1 MNIDKMVEIINSS
14 GLVISPTDTVYGIMG
29 DALNKESIKNV
40 YDVKQ
45 RDYKK
50 PLILLMSSIDMIKE
64 YTLDIS
70 EDEMN
75 LMKKFYPGCM
85 TLLLRRN
92 SKVDDMICNNG
103 EYVGV
108 RIPDNKDL
116 IDIINKLGRPV
127 ISTSANISDNDVITR
142 VDMIEEE
149 LLKNIDYVEDGGEI
163 VSLSSSVVRVV
174 DGELIILREG
184 KISDEIKAYYMAN
197 LKK

>member
-1 MNIDKMVEIINSS
+1 MNIDKIVEIINSS

-116 IDIINKLGRPV
+116 LSIIEKLGRPV
-127 ISTSANISDNDVITR
+127 FSTSCNISGNDVVR
-142 VDMIEEE
+142 SVDE
-149 LLKNIDYVEDGGEI
+149 IDEEI
-163 VSLSSSVVRVV
+163 VSKVDYIYDGGYIDSVSSTVVRI
-174 DGELIILREG
+174 DNGEAVILREG
-184 KISDEIKAYYMAN
+184 NLSEEIKNYFN
-197 LKK
+197 

>member
-1 MNIDKMVEIINSS
+1 MNIDKIVEIINSS

-40 YDVKQ
+40 YDVKR

-85 TLLLRRN
+85 TLLLKRN

-116 IDIINKLGRPV
+116 LSIIEKLGRPV
-127 ISTSANISDNDVITR
+127 FSTSCNISGNDVVR
-142 VDMIEEE
+142 SVDE
-149 LLKNIDYVEDGGEI
+149 IDEEI
-163 VSLSSSVVRVV
+163 VSKVDYIYDGGYIDSVSSTVVRIDNGEVV
-174 DGELIILREG
+174 ILREG
-184 KISDEIKAYYMAN
+184 NLSEEIKNYF
-197 LKK
+197 L

>member
-1 MNIDKMVEIINSS
+1 MNIDKIVEIINSS

-40 YDVKQ
+40 YDVKH

-75 LMKKFYPGCM
+75 LMKKFFPGCM

-92 SKVDDMICNNG
+92 SKVDGMICNNG

-116 IDIINKLGRPV
+116 LSIIEKLGRPV
-127 ISTSANISDNDVITR
+127 FSTSCNISGNDVVR
-142 VDMIEEE
+142 SVDEIDEEIIS
-149 LLKNIDYVEDGGEI
+149 KVDCIYDGGYI
-163 VSLSSSVVRVV
+163 DSVSSTVVRIDNGKVV
-174 DGELIILREG
+174 ILREG
-184 KISDEIKAYYMAN
+184 NLSEEIKDYFN
-197 LKK
+197 

>member
-1 MNIDKMVEIINSS
+1 MNIDKIVEIINSS

-40 YDVKQ
+40 YDVKH

-70 EDEMN
+70 EDEMY

-85 TLLLRRN
+85 TLLLKRN

-103 EYVGV
+103 EYIGV

-116 IDIINKLGRPV
+116 LSIIEKLGRPV
-127 ISTSANISDNDVITR
+127 FSTSCNISGNDVVR
-142 VDMIEEE
+142 SVDEIDEEIIS
-149 LLKNIDYVEDGGEI
+149 KVDYIYDGGYI
-163 VSLSSSVVRVV
+163 DSVSSTVVRIDNGEVV
-174 DGELIILREG
+174 ILREG
-184 KISDEIKAYYMAN
+184 NLSEEIKNYF
-197 LKK
+197 L

>member
-1 MNIDKMVEIINSS
+1 MNIDKIVEIINSS

-85 TLLLRRN
+85 TLLLKRN
-92 SKVDDMICNNG
+92 SKVDGMICNNG

-116 IDIINKLGRPV
+116 LSIIEKLGRPV
-127 ISTSANISDNDVITR
+127 FSTSCNISGNDVVR
-142 VDMIEEE
+142 SVDE
-149 LLKNIDYVEDGGEI
+149 IDEEI
-163 VSLSSSVVRVV
+163 VSKVDYIYDGGYIDSVSSTVVRI
-174 DGELIILREG
+174 DNGEAVILREG
-184 KISDEIKAYYMAN
+184 NLSEEIKNYFN
-197 LKK
+197 

>member
-1 MNIDKMVEIINSS
+1 MNIDKIVEIINSS

-40 YDVKQ
+40 YDVKH

-75 LMKKFYPGCM
+75 LMKKFFPGCM

-116 IDIINKLGRPV
+116 LSIIEKLGRPV
-127 ISTSANISDNDVITR
+127 FSTSCNISGNDVVRSIDEIDEEIISK
-142 VDMIEEE
+142 VDYI
-149 LLKNIDYVEDGGEI
+149 YDGGYI
-163 VSLSSSVVRVV
+163 DSVSSTVVRIDNGEVV
-174 DGELIILREG
+174 ILREG
-184 KISDEIKAYYMAN
+184 NLSEEIKNYF
-197 LKK
+197 L

>member
-1 MNIDKMVEIINSS
+1 MNIDKIVEIINSS

-85 TLLLRRN
+85 TLLLKRN
-92 SKVDDMICNNG
+92 SKVDGMICNNG

-116 IDIINKLGRPV
+116 LSIIEKLGRPV
-127 ISTSANISDNDVITR
+127 FSTSCNISGNDVVR
-142 VDMIEEE
+142 SVDE
-149 LLKNIDYVEDGGEI
+149 IDEEI
-163 VSLSSSVVRVV
+163 VSKVDYIYDGGYIDSVSSTVVRI
-174 DGELIILREG
+174 DNGEAVILREG
-184 KISDEIKAYYMAN
+184 NLSEEIKNYF
-197 LKK
+197 L

>member
-1 MNIDKMVEIINSS
+1 MNIDKIVEIINSS

-29 DALNKESIKNV
+29 DALNKESIKNI
-40 YDVKQ
+40 YDVKH

-75 LMKKFYPGCM
+75 LMKKFFPGCM

-92 SKVDDMICNNG
+92 SKVDGMICNNG

-116 IDIINKLGRPV
+116 LSIIEKLGRPV
-127 ISTSANISDNDVITR
+127 FSTSCNISGNDVVR
-142 VDMIEEE
+142 SVDEIDEEIIS
-149 LLKNIDYVEDGGEI
+149 KVDYIYDGGYI
-163 VSLSSSVVRVV
+163 DNVSSTVVRIDNGEVV
-174 DGELIILREG
+174 ILREG
-184 KISDEIKAYYMAN
+184 NLSEEIKNYF
-197 LKK
+197 L

>member
-1 MNIDKMVEIINSS
+1 MNIDKIVEIINSS

-85 TLLLRRN
+85 TLLLKRN
-92 SKVDDMICNNG
+92 SKVDGMICNNG

-116 IDIINKLGRPV
+116 LSIIEKLGRPV
-127 ISTSANISDNDVITR
+127 FSTSCNISGNDVVR
-142 VDMIEEE
+142 SVDE
-149 LLKNIDYVEDGGEI
+149 IDEEI
-163 VSLSSSVVRVV
+163 VSKVDYIYDGGYIDSVSSTVVRIDNGEVV
-174 DGELIILREG
+174 ILREG
-184 KISDEIKAYYMAN
+184 NLSEEIKNYF
-197 LKK
+197 L

>member
-1 MNIDKMVEIINSS
+1 MNIDKIVEIINSS

-40 YDVKQ
+40 YNVKH

-85 TLLLRRN
+85 TLLLKRN
-92 SKVDDMICNNG
+92 SKVDGMICNNG

-116 IDIINKLGRPV
+116 LSIIEKLGRPV
-127 ISTSANISDNDVITR
+127 FSTSCNISGNDVVR
-142 VDMIEEE
+142 SVDEIDEEIIS
-149 LLKNIDYVEDGGEI
+149 KVDYIYDGGYI
-163 VSLSSSVVRVV
+163 DSVSSTVVRIDNGEVV
-174 DGELIILREG
+174 ILREG
-184 KISDEIKAYYMAN
+184 NLSEEIKNYF
-197 LKK
+197 L

>member
-1 MNIDKMVEIINSS
+1 MNIDKIVEIINSS

-40 YDVKQ
+40 YDVKR

-85 TLLLRRN
+85 TLLLKRN
-92 SKVDDMICNNG
+92 SKVDGMICNNG

-116 IDIINKLGRPV
+116 LSIIEKLGRPV
-127 ISTSANISDNDVITR
+127 FSTSCNISGNDVVR
-142 VDMIEEE
+142 SVDE
-149 LLKNIDYVEDGGEI
+149 IDEEI
-163 VSLSSSVVRVV
+163 VSKVDYIYDGGYIDSVSSTVVRI
-174 DGELIILREG
+174 DNGEAVILREG
-184 KISDEIKAYYMAN
+184 NLSEEIKNYFN
-197 LKK
+197 

>member
-1 MNIDKMVEIINSS
+1 MNIDKIVEIINSS

-85 TLLLRRN
+85 TLLLKRN
-92 SKVDDMICNNG
+92 SKVDGMICNNG

-116 IDIINKLGRPV
+116 LSIIEKLGRPV
-127 ISTSANISDNDVITR
+127 FSTSCNISGNDVVR
-142 VDMIEEE
+142 SVDE
-149 LLKNIDYVEDGGEI
+149 IDDEIISKVDYIYDGGYI
-163 VSLSSSVVRVV
+163 DSVSSTVVRIDNGEVV
-174 DGELIILREG
+174 ILREG
-184 KISDEIKAYYMAN
+184 NLSEEIKNYF
-197 LKK
+197 L

>member
-1 MNIDKMVEIINSS
+1 MNIDKIVEIINSS

-29 DALNKESIKNV
+29 DALNKESIKNI
-40 YDVKQ
+40 YDVKH

-75 LMKKFYPGCM
+75 LMKKFFPGCM

-92 SKVDDMICNNG
+92 SKVDGMICNNG
-103 EYVGV
+103 KYVGV

-116 IDIINKLGRPV
+116 LSIIEKLGRPV
-127 ISTSANISDNDVITR
+127 FSTSCNISGNDVVR
-142 VDMIEEE
+142 SVDEIDEEIIS
-149 LLKNIDYVEDGGEI
+149 KVDYIYDGGYI
-163 VSLSSSVVRVV
+163 DSVSSTVVRIDNGEVV
-174 DGELIILREG
+174 ILREG
-184 KISDEIKAYYMAN
+184 NLSEEIKNYF
-197 LKK
+197 L

>member
-1 MNIDKMVEIINSS
+1 MNIDKIVEIINSS

-92 SKVDDMICNNG
+92 SKVDGMICNNG

-116 IDIINKLGRPV
+116 LSIIEKLGRPV
-127 ISTSANISDNDVITR
+127 FSTSCNISGNDVVR
-142 VDMIEEE
+142 SVDEIDEEIIS
-149 LLKNIDYVEDGGEI
+149 KVDYIYDGGYI
-163 VSLSSSVVRVV
+163 DSVSSTVVRIDNGEVV
-174 DGELIILREG
+174 ILREG
-184 KISDEIKAYYMAN
+184 NLSEEIKNYF
-197 LKK
+197 L

>member
-1 MNIDKMVEIINSS
+1 MNIDKIVEIINSS

-40 YDVKQ
+40 YDVKR

-85 TLLLRRN
+85 TLLLKRN
-92 SKVDDMICNNG
+92 SKVDGMICNNG

-116 IDIINKLGRPV
+116 LSIIEKLGRPV
-127 ISTSANISDNDVITR
+127 FSTSCNISGNDVVR
-142 VDMIEEE
+142 
-149 LLKNIDYVEDGGEI
+149 
-163 VSLSSSVVRVV
+163 SV
-174 DGELIILREG
+174 
-184 KISDEIKAYYMAN
+184 DEIDEEIESIKLINPMIRYLHFLVETVLIKRTIKTAIEN
-197 LKK
+197 T

>member
-1 MNIDKMVEIINSS
+1 MNIDKIVEIINSS

-40 YDVKQ
+40 YDVKR

-85 TLLLRRN
+85 TLLLKRN
-92 SKVDDMICNNG
+92 SKVDGMICNNG

-116 IDIINKLGRPV
+116 LSIIEKLGRPV
-127 ISTSANISDNDVITR
+127 FSTSCNISGNDVVR
-142 VDMIEEE
+142 SVDE
-149 LLKNIDYVEDGGEI
+149 IDEEI
-163 VSLSSSVVRVV
+163 VSKVDYIYDGGYIDSVSSTVVRIDSGEVV
-174 DGELIILREG
+174 ILREG
-184 KISDEIKAYYMAN
+184 NLSEEIKNYF
-197 LKK
+197 L

>member
-1 MNIDKMVEIINSS
+1 MNIDKIVEIINSS

-40 YDVKQ
+40 YDVKR

-75 LMKKFYPGCM
+75 LMKEFFPGCM

-92 SKVDDMICNNG
+92 SKVDGMICNNG

-116 IDIINKLGRPV
+116 LSIIEKLGRPV
-127 ISTSANISDNDVITR
+127 FSTSCNISGNDVVR
-142 VDMIEEE
+142 SVDE
-149 LLKNIDYVEDGGEI
+149 IDEEI
-163 VSLSSSVVRVV
+163 VSKVDYIYDGGYIDSVSSTVVRIDNGEVV
-174 DGELIILREG
+174 ILREG
-184 KISDEIKAYYMAN
+184 NLSEEIKNYFN
-197 LKK
+197 

>member
-1 MNIDKMVEIINSS
+1 MNIDKIVEIINSS

-40 YDVKQ
+40 YDVKH

-92 SKVDDMICNNG
+92 SKVDGMICNNG

-116 IDIINKLGRPV
+116 LSIIEKLGRPV
-127 ISTSANISDNDVITR
+127 FSTSCNISGNDVVRSIDEIDEEIISK
-142 VDMIEEE
+142 VDYI
-149 LLKNIDYVEDGGEI
+149 YDGGYI
-163 VSLSSSVVRVV
+163 DSVSSTVVRIDNGEVV
-174 DGELIILREG
+174 ILRDGNLSE
-184 KISDEIKAYYMAN
+184 EIKNYF
-197 LKK
+197 

>member
-1 MNIDKMVEIINSS
+1 MNIDKIVYVLNNG

-40 YDVKQ
+40 YDVKH

-75 LMKKFYPGCM
+75 LMKDFFPGCM

-116 IDIINKLGRPV
+116 LSIIEKLGRPV
-127 ISTSANISDNDVITR
+127 FSTSCNISGNDVVR
-142 VDMIEEE
+142 GVDEIDEEIIS
-149 LLKNIDYVEDGGEI
+149 KVDYIYDGGYI
-163 VSLSSSVVRVV
+163 DNVSSTVVRI
-174 DGELIILREG
+174 DNGEAVILREG
-184 KISDEIKAYYMAN
+184 NLSEEIKNYF
-197 LKK
+197 L

>member
-1 MNIDKMVEIINSS
+1 MNIDKIVEIINSS

-40 YDVKQ
+40 YDVKH

-85 TLLLRRN
+85 TLLLKRN
-92 SKVDDMICNNG
+92 SKVDGMICNNG

-116 IDIINKLGRPV
+116 LSIIEKLGRPV
-127 ISTSANISDNDVITR
+127 FSTSCNISGNDVVR
-142 VDMIEEE
+142 SVDEIDEEIIS
-149 LLKNIDYVEDGGEI
+149 KVDYIYDGGYI
-163 VSLSSSVVRVV
+163 DSVSSTVVRIDNGEVV
-174 DGELIILREG
+174 ILREG
-184 KISDEIKAYYMAN
+184 NLSEEIKNYF
-197 LKK
+197 L

>member
-1 MNIDKMVEIINSS
+1 MNIDKIVEIINSS

-29 DALNKESIKNV
+29 DALNKESIKNI
-40 YDVKQ
+40 YDVKH

-116 IDIINKLGRPV
+116 LSIIEKLGRPV
-127 ISTSANISDNDVITR
+127 FSTSCNISGNDVVR
-142 VDMIEEE
+142 SVDEIDEEIIS
-149 LLKNIDYVEDGGEI
+149 KVDYIYDGGYI
-163 VSLSSSVVRVV
+163 DSVSSTVVRIDNGEVV
-174 DGELIILREG
+174 ILREG
-184 KISDEIKAYYMAN
+184 NLSEEIKNYF
-197 LKK
+197 L

>member
-1 MNIDKMVEIINSS
+1 MNIDKIVYVLNNG

-40 YDVKQ
+40 YDVKH

-75 LMKKFYPGCM
+75 LMKEFFPGCM

-92 SKVDDMICNNG
+92 SKVDGMICNNG

-116 IDIINKLGRPV
+116 LSIIEKLGRPV
-127 ISTSANISDNDVITR
+127 FSTSCNISGNDVVR
-142 VDMIEEE
+142 GVDEIDEEIIS
-149 LLKNIDYVEDGGEI
+149 KVDYIYDGGYI
-163 VSLSSSVVRVV
+163 DNVSSTVVRIDNGEVV
-174 DGELIILREG
+174 ILREG
-184 KISDEIKAYYMAN
+184 NLSEEIKNYF
-197 LKK
+197 L

>member
-1 MNIDKMVEIINSS
+1 MNIDKIVEIINSS

-40 YDVKQ
+40 YDVKH

-85 TLLLRRN
+85 TLLLKRN
-92 SKVDDMICNNG
+92 FKVDGMICNNG

-116 IDIINKLGRPV
+116 LSIIEKLGRPV
-127 ISTSANISDNDVITR
+127 FSTSCNISGNDVVR
-142 VDMIEEE
+142 SVDEIDEEIIS
-149 LLKNIDYVEDGGEI
+149 KVDYIYDGGYI
-163 VSLSSSVVRVV
+163 DSVSSTVVRIDNGEVV
-174 DGELIILREG
+174 ILREG
-184 KISDEIKAYYMAN
+184 NLSEEIKNYF
-197 LKK
+197 L

>member
-1 MNIDKMVEIINSS
+1 MNIDKIVEIINSS

-85 TLLLRRN
+85 TLLLKRN
-92 SKVDDMICNNG
+92 SKVDGMICNNG

-116 IDIINKLGRPV
+116 LSIIEKLGRPV
-127 ISTSANISDNDVITR
+127 FSTSCNISGNDVVR
-142 VDMIEEE
+142 SVDEIDEEIIS
-149 LLKNIDYVEDGGEI
+149 KVDYIYDGGYI
-163 VSLSSSVVRVV
+163 DSVSSTVVRIDNGEVV
-174 DGELIILREG
+174 ILREG
-184 KISDEIKAYYMAN
+184 NLSEEIKNYF
-197 LKK
+197 L

>member
-1 MNIDKMVEIINSS
+1 MNIDKIVDVLNNG

-40 YDVKQ
+40 YDVKH

-70 EDEMN
+70 DDEMN
-75 LMKKFYPGCM
+75 LMKKFFPGCM
-85 TLLLRRN
+85 TILLRRN

-116 IDIINKLGRPV
+116 LSIIEKLGRPV
-127 ISTSANISDNDVITR
+127 FSTSCNISGNDVVR
-142 VDMIEEE
+142 SVDEIDEEIIS
-149 LLKNIDYVEDGGEI
+149 KVDYIYDGGYI
-163 VSLSSSVVRVV
+163 DSVSSTVVRID
-174 DGELIILREG
+174 DGEVVILREG
-184 KISDEIKAYYMAN
+184 NFSDEIKKHFN
-197 LKK
+197 

>member
-1 MNIDKMVEIINSS
+1 MNIDKIVEIINSS

-40 YDVKQ
+40 YDVKR

-116 IDIINKLGRPV
+116 LSIIEKLGRPV
-127 ISTSANISDNDVITR
+127 FSTSCNISGNDVVR
-142 VDMIEEE
+142 SVDE
-149 LLKNIDYVEDGGEI
+149 IDEEI
-163 VSLSSSVVRVV
+163 VSKVDYIYDGGYIDSVSSTVVRIDNGEVV
-174 DGELIILREG
+174 ILREG
-184 KISDEIKAYYMAN
+184 NLSEEIKNYF
-197 LKK
+197 L

>member
-1 MNIDKMVEIINSS
+1 MNIDKIVEIINSS

-40 YDVKQ
+40 YDVKH

-85 TLLLRRN
+85 TLLLKRN

-116 IDIINKLGRPV
+116 LSIIEKLGRPV
-127 ISTSANISDNDVITR
+127 FSTSCNISGNDVVR
-142 VDMIEEE
+142 SVDEIDEEIIS
-149 LLKNIDYVEDGGEI
+149 KVDYIYDGGYI
-163 VSLSSSVVRVV
+163 DSVSSTVVRIDNGEVV
-174 DGELIILREG
+174 ILREG
-184 KISDEIKAYYMAN
+184 NLSEEIKNYF
-197 LKK
+197 L

>member
-1 MNIDKMVEIINSS
+1 MNIDKIVEIINSS

-40 YDVKQ
+40 YDVKR

-116 IDIINKLGRPV
+116 LSIIEKLGRPV
-127 ISTSANISDNDVITR
+127 FSTSCNISGNDVVR
-142 VDMIEEE
+142 SVDEIDEEIIS
-149 LLKNIDYVEDGGEI
+149 KVDYIYDGGYI
-163 VSLSSSVVRVV
+163 DSVSSTVVRIDNGEVV
-174 DGELIILREG
+174 ILREG
-184 KISDEIKAYYMAN
+184 NLSEEIKNYF
-197 LKK
+197 L

>member
-1 MNIDKMVEIINSS
+1 MNIDKIVEIINSS

-40 YDVKQ
+40 YDVKR

-85 TLLLRRN
+85 TLLLKRN
-92 SKVDDMICNNG
+92 SKVDGMICNNG

-116 IDIINKLGRPV
+116 LSIIEKLGRPV
-127 ISTSANISDNDVITR
+127 FSTSCNISGNDVVRR
-142 VDMIEEE
+142 VDEIDEEIIS
-149 LLKNIDYVEDGGEI
+149 KVDYIYDGGYI
-163 VSLSSSVVRVV
+163 DSVSSTVVRI
-174 DGELIILREG
+174 DNGEAVILREG
-184 KISDEIKAYYMAN
+184 NLSEEIKNYF
-197 LKK
+197 L

>member
-1 MNIDKMVEIINSS
+1 MNIDKIVEIINSS

-40 YDVKQ
+40 YDVKR

-85 TLLLRRN
+85 TLLLKRN
-92 SKVDDMICNNG
+92 SKVDGMICNNG

-116 IDIINKLGRPV
+116 LSIIEKLGRPV
-127 ISTSANISDNDVITR
+127 FSTSCNISGNDVVR
-142 VDMIEEE
+142 SVDE
-149 LLKNIDYVEDGGEI
+149 IDEEI
-163 VSLSSSVVRVV
+163 VSKVDYIYDGGYIDSVSSTVVRIDNGEVV
-174 DGELIILREG
+174 ILREG
-184 KISDEIKAYYMAN
+184 NLSEEIKNYFN
-197 LKK
+197 

>member
-1 MNIDKMVEIINSS
+1 MNIDKIVEIINSS

-40 YDVKQ
+40 YDVKR

-85 TLLLRRN
+85 TLLLKRN
-92 SKVDDMICNNG
+92 SKVDGMICNNG

-116 IDIINKLGRPV
+116 LSIIEKLGRPV
-127 ISTSANISDNDVITR
+127 FSTSCNISGNDVVR
-142 VDMIEEE
+142 SVDE
-149 LLKNIDYVEDGGEI
+149 IDEEI
-163 VSLSSSVVRVV
+163 VSKVDYIYDGGYIDSVSSTVVRIDNGEVV
-174 DGELIILREG
+174 ILREG
-184 KISDEIKAYYMAN
+184 NLSEEIKNYF
-197 LKK
+197 L

>member
-1 MNIDKMVEIINSS
+1 MNIDKIVEIINSS

-40 YDVKQ
+40 YDVKR

-85 TLLLRRN
+85 TLLLKRN
-92 SKVDDMICNNG
+92 SKVDGMICNNG

-116 IDIINKLGRPV
+116 LSIIEKLGRPV
-127 ISTSANISDNDVITR
+127 FSTSCNISGNDVVR
-142 VDMIEEE
+142 SVDE
-149 LLKNIDYVEDGGEI
+149 IDDEIISKVDYIYDGGYI
-163 VSLSSSVVRVV
+163 DSVSSTVVRIDNGEVV
-174 DGELIILREG
+174 ILREG
-184 KISDEIKAYYMAN
+184 NLSEEIKNYF
-197 LKK
+197 L